1 MTRSNTEHR
10 AEHRSRAPRWA
21 RPEDQ
26 KQDDLRNR
34 IVLRNRGLYILTF
47 EDDGPGIPVKEYN
60 NVFRPFYKIDKG
72 RSDSKNSVGLGMSIS
87 SDIIKSH
94 GGKIE
99 LGKSK
104 LGGLK
109 IKIILP
115 F

>member
-1 MTRSNTEHR
+1 MKLNPKDFTKYKNNGVIRIKKVFSRSEIINL
-10 AEHRSRAPRWA
+10 
-21 RPEDQ
+21 
-26 KQDDLRNR
+26 KK
-34 IVLRNRGLYILTF
+34 NRGLYILTF

-99 LGKSK
+99 LGKST